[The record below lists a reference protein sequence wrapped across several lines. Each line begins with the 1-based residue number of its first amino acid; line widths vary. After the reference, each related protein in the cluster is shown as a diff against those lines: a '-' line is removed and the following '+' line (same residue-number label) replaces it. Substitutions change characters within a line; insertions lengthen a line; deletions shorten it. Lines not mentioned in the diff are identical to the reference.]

1 MPPISPPSQPPPL
14 VPANFSKHMPKSDS
28 DMLEPN
34 EQIIAVVH
42 RHIIGVVGLYLGV
55 IGALIAILLFVA
67 TVTPNIFGNLSN
79 QSYRLL
85 LGGIVLAV
93 AILIFFL
100 FVSTYVYR
108 QSRLI
113 ITDRSLVQMIQ
124 KSLFIKKISRLNFA
138 NVEDVSAEQRGI
150 LSTIF
155 GYGTLRIQTAGASE
169 NFIFNFCP
177 NPNKYADIIIEAR
190 QLYAESLQEEPHH

>member
-1 MPPISPPSQPPPL
+1 MPPVTPPSQPPPL
-14 VPANFSKHMPKSDS
+14 TPSNYSKHMPKSDS

-67 TVTPNIFGNLSN
+67 TVTPNIFSSLSN

-177 NPNKYADIIIEAR
+177 SPNKYADIIIEAR
-190 QLYAESLQEEPHH
+190 QLYAESLQEEPDH